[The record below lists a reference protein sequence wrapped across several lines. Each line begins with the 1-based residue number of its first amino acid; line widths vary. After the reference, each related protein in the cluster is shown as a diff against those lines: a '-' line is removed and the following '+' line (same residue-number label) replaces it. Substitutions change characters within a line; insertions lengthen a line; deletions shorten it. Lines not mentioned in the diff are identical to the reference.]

1 MQKFIQSQNT
11 NKRIIPLFC
20 LPKFKHISTLDSQVV
35 DQYFKGLSELS
46 CLVIGDAMVDEYI
59 HGEVER
65 ISPEAPVPVVKLK
78 RKDQRL
84 GGAANVGLNLASLG
98 VKTMLCCL
106 VGTDA
111 AGMKV
116 EQLLEENK
124 IDATGLFRLESRPT
138 TIKTRIMANGH
149 HLLRVDDETDAL
161 LEPSLRPA
169 FEEHVQNCLIR
180 FKPQVVI
187 FEDYDKGCL
196 YPELIQLV
204 IDFCL
209 KNQIKVTVD
218 PKYRNFKAY
227 QHCDFLKPNFKE
239 LVEAAG
245 LSGLP
250 KNQKTVEQCLEIL
263 APQLK
268 AKAYLI
274 TLSEKGVF
282 YKNADVQGVLPAHLR
297 SITDVSGAGDSVIA
311 VASTALALGL
321 SLPELAEIA
330 NLAGGLVCEEV
341 GVVPLNKEKLKK
353 ESLTPSA

>member
-11 NKRIIPLFC
+11 NNRNIPLFC
-20 LPKFKHISTLDSQVV
+20 LPKFKHVSPLDAQRV

-59 HGEVER
+59 HGGVER

-78 RKDQRL
+78 RKEQRL

-98 VKTMLCCL
+98 VKTMLCSL
-106 VGTDA
+106 VGHDE
-111 AGMKV
+111 AGSKV
-116 EQLLEENK
+116 EHLLAENQ
-124 IDATGLFRLESRPT
+124 IDTTGLFRVANRPT

-169 FEEHVQNCLIR
+169 FEQHVLNCLTQFQPR
-180 FKPQVVI
+180 VVI

-209 KNQIKVTVD
+209 KNKIKVTVD
-218 PKYRNFKAY
+218 PKFRNFKAY
-227 QHCDFLKPNFKE
+227 QNSDLFKPNFKE

-245 LSGLP
+245 LPGLP
-250 KNQKTVEQCLEIL
+250 KTEESVTHCLAIL
-263 APQLK
+263 DSQLQS
-268 AKAYLI
+268 KAYLI
-274 TLSEKGVF
+274 TLSEKGVYF
-282 YKNADVQGVLPAHLR
+282 KNKQHQGLIPAHLR

-311 VASTALALGL
+311 VASTALALGF

-330 NLAGGLVCEEV
+330 NMAGGLVCEEV
-341 GVVPLNKEKLKK
+341 GVVPINKEKLHK
-353 ESLTPSA
+353 ECLASKA

>member
-11 NKRIIPLFC
+11 NNRIIPLFC
-20 LPKFKHISTLDSQVV
+20 LPKLKHVSPVDPQRI
-35 DQYFKGLSELS
+35 DQYFKGLSHLS
-46 CLVIGDAMVDEYI
+46 CLVIGDAMIDEYL
-59 HGEVER
+59 HGGVDR

-78 RKDQRL
+78 RKEQRL
-84 GGAANVGLNLASLG
+84 GGAANVGLNLASIG
-98 VKTMLCCL
+98 VKTMLCSL

-111 AGMKV
+111 AGLNV
-116 EQLLEENK
+116 EQLLVENK
-124 IDATGLFRLESRPT
+124 IDASGLFHVENRPT

-149 HLLRVDDETDAL
+149 HLLRVDDETDEILA
-161 LEPSLRPA
+161 PSLRPA
-169 FEEHVQNCLIR
+169 FEEHVLNCLNR

-187 FEDYDKGCL
+187 FEDYDKGSL
-196 YPELIQLV
+196 YPEIIQLV

-209 KNQIKVTVD
+209 KNKIKVTVD

-227 QHCDFLKPNFKE
+227 PHCDLFKPNFKE

-245 LSGLP
+245 LSILP
-250 KNQKTVEQCLEIL
+250 KTPKSVEQCLEIL
-263 APQLK
+263 TPQMQ

-274 TLSEKGVF
+274 TLSEKGIYF
-282 YKNADVQGVLPAHLR
+282 KNADHQGVIPAHLR

-330 NLAGGLVCEEV
+330 NLAGGLVCEEA
-341 GVVPLNKEKLKK
+341 GVVPINKEKLQK
-353 ESLTPSA
+353 ECLTPSA

>member
-11 NKRIIPLFC
+11 NNRIIPLFC
-20 LPKFKHISTLDSQVV
+20 LPKFKYVSPLDAQRV
-35 DQYFKGLSELS
+35 DHYFKGLSELS

-59 HGEVER
+59 HGRVER

-78 RKDQRL
+78 RKEQRL

-98 VKTMLCCL
+98 VKTMLCSL
-106 VGTDA
+106 VGHDE
-111 AGMKV
+111 AGIKI
-116 EQLLEENK
+116 EQLLAENQ
-124 IDATGLFRLESRPT
+124 IDTTGLFRVANRPT

-161 LEPSLRPA
+161 LDPSLRPA
-169 FEEHVQNCLIR
+169 FEQHVLNCLTQ

-204 IDFCL
+204 IEFCL
-209 KNQIKVTVD
+209 KNKIKVTVD
-218 PKYRNFKAY
+218 PKFRNFKAY
-227 QHCDFLKPNFKE
+227 PHCDLFKPNFKE
-239 LVEAAG
+239 LVEA
-245 LSGLP
+245 SGMSQLP
-250 KNQKTVEQCLEIL
+250 KTAEAVEQCLAIL
-263 APQLK
+263 DSQLQS
-268 AKAYLI
+268 KAYLI
-274 TLSEKGVF
+274 TLSEKGVYF
-282 YKNADVQGVLPAHLR
+282 KNNQHQGLIPAHLR

-311 VASTALALGL
+311 VASTALALGF

-341 GVVPLNKEKLKK
+341 GVVPINKEKLQK
-353 ESLTPSA
+353 EC